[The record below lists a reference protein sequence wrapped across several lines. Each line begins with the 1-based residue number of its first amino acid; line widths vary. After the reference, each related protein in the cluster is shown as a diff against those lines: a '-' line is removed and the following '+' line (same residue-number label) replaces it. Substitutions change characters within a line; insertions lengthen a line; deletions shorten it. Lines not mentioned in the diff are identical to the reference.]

1 MHVSRVLL
9 APPHVAD
16 GRHARLPRGWR
27 VGGPG
32 RANQGPEGDN
42 SGHGRRD
49 ARFTGDVSHELRSPL
64 TTMVNAS
71 EVLQRR
77 RAELPVTARQ
87 AADLLACEVQQFR
100 HMVVDLLEIARA

>member
-1 MHVSRVLL
+1 
-9 APPHVAD
+9 
-16 GRHARLPRGWR
+16 
-27 VGGPG
+27 
-32 RANQGPEGDN
+32 
-42 SGHGRRD
+42 
-49 ARFTGDVSHELRSPL
+49 
-64 TTMVNAS
+64 MVNAS